1 MTGGTSVIERAPKL
15 SVGLAVRNGR
25 DCVERCIDSI
35 LAQDFADFELVIC
48 DNVSDDGTIEILK
61 RYAQEDPR
69 VKVGL
74 NDVNI
79 GSHENMKLVLMRS
92 RGELFRWIS
101 ADDWLEPTYL
111 STCVAA
117 LDANPGAIGVT
128 TGFTFHTSAGTVR
141 YEDFPGEF
149 PDSDDPSVRF
159 ARMLWFFHAGDGKY
173 DPVYGMY
180 RREPL
185 LRCRPLRPSERT
197 DWLLSAELALSG
209 PILHLPER
217 LAHRTQDHKPGIDR
231 AAFRHRLDAKRGEQI
246 RTTARRLYRQMQA
259 LAISADLTAE
269 QMRRCQR
276 ALQRFLV
283 KETIRTN
290 RLVLADLKHRW
301 LSRLG

>member
-1 MTGGTSVIERAPKL
+1 MIERAPKL

-35 LAQDFADFELVIC
+35 LTQDFIDFELVIC
-48 DNVSDDGTIEILK
+48 DNVSDDGTIEIVK
-61 RYAQEDPR
+61 RYAQEDRR

-79 GSHENMKLVLMRS
+79 GSHENMKLVLTRS

-101 ADDWLEPTYL
+101 ADDWLEPTCL

-117 LDANPGAIGVT
+117 LDAHPEAIGVT
-128 TGFTFHTSAGTVR
+128 TGFTFHTSAGAVR

-149 PDSDDPSVRF
+149 PDSDDPGVRF
-159 ARMLWFFHAGDGKY
+159 ARMLWFFHAGDAKY

-217 LAHRTQDHKPGIDR
+217 LAHRTQDHKRGTDR
-231 AAFRHRLDAKRGEQI
+231 AAFRRRLDAKRGEQI

-259 LAISADLTAE
+259 FAISADLTEE

>member
-1 MTGGTSVIERAPKL
+1 MTGGTSVIERTPKL

-35 LAQDFADFELVIC
+35 LTQDFTDFELVVC

-61 RYAQEDPR
+61 RYAHADR
-69 VKVGL
+69 RIKVSL
-74 NDVNI
+74 NEVNI

-101 ADDWLEPTYL
+101 ADDWLEPACL

-117 LDANPGAIGVT
+117 LDANPEAIGVT
-128 TGFTFHTSAGTVR
+128 TGFTLHASDGTVR

-149 PDSDDPSVRF
+149 PDSDDPSIRF
-159 ARMLWFFHAGDGKY
+159 ARMLWFFHAGDAKY
-173 DPVYGMY
+173 DPVYGVY
-180 RREPL
+180 RRESL

-197 DWLLSAELALSG
+197 DWLLSAELALGG

-217 LAHRTQDHKPGIDR
+217 LAHRTQDHKRGIDR
-231 AAFRHRLDAKRGEQI
+231 GAFRRRLDARRGEQI

-259 LAISADLTAE
+259 LAICADLTEE

-276 ALQRFLV
+276 ALERFLV

-290 RLVLADLKHRW
+290 HLVLSDLKHWWR
-301 LSRLG
+301 SRFG

>member
-1 MTGGTSVIERAPKL
+1 VIERAPKL

-25 DCVERCIDSI
+25 DCVERCIGSI
-35 LAQDFADFELVIC
+35 LAQDFTDFELVVC
-48 DNVSDDGTIEILK
+48 DNVSDDGTVEILE
-61 RYAQEDPR
+61 RHARADR
-69 VKVGL
+69 RIKVGL
-74 NDVNI
+74 NQVNI

-92 RGELFRWIS
+92 CGELFRWIS
-101 ADDWLEPTYL
+101 ADDWLEPTCL
-111 STCVAA
+111 STCVAV
-117 LDANPGAIGVT
+117 LDANPEAIGVT
-128 TGFTFHTSAGTVR
+128 TGFTLHASDGTVR
-141 YEDFPGEF
+141 YEDFPGDF
-149 PDSDDPSVRF
+149 PESDDPGIRF
-159 ARMLWFFHAGDGKY
+159 ARMLWFFHAGDAKY

-231 AAFRHRLDAKRGEQI
+231 VAFRRRLDAKRGEQI

-259 LAISADLTAE
+259 LAISADLTEE
-269 QMRRCQR
+269 QMRHCQR
-276 ALQRFLV
+276 ALQRFQV

-290 RLVLADLKHRW
+290 RLALADFKHRW
-301 LSRLG
+301 LDRLR